1 METQERPVI
10 LSIIAENDIQ
20 NIYLY
25 GLETF
30 GKNAAET
37 FKAELVFMIRA
48 LKNLYEIHPECRFL
62 VTKSRMYRNII
73 FGSYMIIYRIT
84 PSQIEVLKAI
94 SSRMSI
100 SRIRAARKIH
110 I

>member
-10 LSIIAENDIQ
+10 ISTIAEADIQ
-20 NIYLY
+20 SIYLY
-25 GLETF
+25 GVETF

-37 FKAELVFMIRA
+37 FKAELLFMIRA

-62 VTKSRMYRNII
+62 ITKRRMYRNII
-73 FGSYMIIYRIT
+73 FGSYLVIYRIT
-84 PSQIEVLKAI
+84 DSQIEVLKAI

-100 SRIRAARKIH
+100 SRIKEIRRIKI
-110 I
+110 